1 MIQLSNISKKFG
13 EIQVVEGISLMIPD
27 GSVFGLLGS
36 NGAGKSTLLR
46 MMAGI
51 LKEDAGEIL
60 VDGDVVFD
68 NPEVKQI
75 CFICQMPRITFR
87 MPRCRQ

>member
-1 MIQLSNISKKFG
+1 MIQLSDISKKFG
-13 EIQVVEGISLMIPD
+13 ETQAARGISLMIPD

-60 VDGDVVFD
+60 SVRCPVLLFECHAAD
-68 NPEVKQI
+68 NE
-75 CFICQMPRITFR
+75 RILSESISAV
-87 MPRCRQ
+87 

>member
-13 EIQVVEGISLMIPD
+13 ETQAVEGISLMIPD

-51 LKEDAGEIL
+51 LK
-60 VDGDVVFD
+60 
-68 NPEVKQI
+68 
-75 CFICQMPRITFR
+75 R
-87 MPRCRQ
+87 RCWRNFSGWRCCL

>member
-13 EIQVVEGISLMIPD
+13 ETQAVEGISLMIPD

-51 LKEDAGEIL
+51 L
-60 VDGDVVFD
+60 
-68 NPEVKQI
+68 
-75 CFICQMPRITFR
+75 
-87 MPRCRQ
+87 

>member
-13 EIQVVEGISLMIPD
+13 ETQAVEGISLMIPD

-68 NPEVKQI
+68 NPEVKQNL
-75 CFICQMPRITFR
+75 FYLSDAP
-87 MPRCRQ
+87 